1 MSATPEN
8 LSQNSIEASAKD
20 VQPTPDSKNPY
31 VGPRPFEV
39 HERRLFFGRDWEA
52 EELVALVV
60 AHPAVLFYAQSGA
73 GKSSLLNAR
82 IVPKLE
88 AEEGCEVLPV
98 ARVRGD
104 NPAGIQAEQIENL
117 YAFNA
122 LLNWTEETAVT
133 PEELINL
140 SLAEFLNLLPHHS
153 DKEGYPALRILIF
166 DQFEE
171 LFTFYPER
179 WPERERF
186 FAQINEAL
194 VEDSLLRVLFV
205 IREDYLAQ
213 LDPYLPLLPEHLRYR
228 FRLERLRREAALA
241 AVVGPLQGRGRS
253 FAPGVAEA
261 LVAELLNIRV
271 EDRAGQ
277 IIEAQGEFVEP
288 VQLQVVCQSLWADLP
303 AEVTEIT
310 EVQLLAFGNVDQAL
324 TRFYERVLKNAV
336 QQTRI
341 RPKSRREQVTAEPET
356 EVAIPYQGVIR
367 SWLDF
372 VGEKLVW
379 EGPFHEPVLLEWRL
393 RNWFER
399 ELITPA
405 GTRGLVYRGSKATG
419 GVPNAA
425 IDTLESNH
433 LIRAEQRAGA
443 RWYEL
448 THDRFIRPIQ
458 TSNINWRTTK
468 LKRIALTGGGIVAVM
483 LAALAIIAVFN
494 AQFAANAGA
503 MAEVTAAAAAQVEA
517 TATAALAQAT
527 QIAESA
533 VVQAAEVQATSTAV
547 AQTIRKDRVRPLR
560 PGLSIGLA
568 DTEGVGTLG
577 YFVVDRAGQIYLVST
592 VDSLGNSSTRASVLQ
607 PAPFD
612 GGQAPDDV
620 VASSVKTLAQTAI
633 MPAANMVALARLTPT
648 LHVQTVIPEIGPIRG
663 VRDPELGMQV
673 RKLGR
678 TTGLT
683 EGEIRAVDQRINV
696 STLSGAVQIYGAVR
710 TSPISSG
717 GDGGALVVDA
727 EGFAVGVIVAGS
739 DQETILA
746 PMSEVLNGFDVELLT
761 PPFAESVYLY
771 GLNDR
776 GGEALLQGEEGQAK
790 GWVLISEAIGADPA
804 DTSGSDYTDL
814 AYQGFGVIVQ
824 LNYAYGSAGTLPLPE
839 QYANFA
845 QRAAN
850 FVANSSGANIWI
862 VGYEM
867 NSERYW
873 PRRPA
878 SGLGEG
884 ITPRQYAD
892 CYRQVREAIHAVPGH
907 ENDQVLVGPVAPWN
921 GQLSYEADP
930 LGQYPANQVGSAPNE
945 YPFYGFFGD
954 WVIYL
959 RDILLAIGPR
969 NVDGIAIHAYTHGY
983 DPSLVF
989 SEAKMDAPFANY
1001 HYHFRTY
1008 QDQMNVIPP
1017 EFRTLPVY
1025 LTETNGG
1032 REPDGTAW
1040 PDVNSGWVQNVYR
1053 EIDGWNKAGNQP
1065 IRAVLLYR
1073 WANMDGWGIEGK
1085 PNVQEDFRE
1094 AVAQDYRWTTSAP

>member
-1 MSATPEN
+1 MNAIPEN
-8 LSQNSIEASAKD
+8 LPQNSGEALPREAR
-20 VQPTPDSKNPY
+20 PAGESKNPY
-31 VGPRPFEV
+31 VGPRPFEI
-39 HERRLFFGRDWEA
+39 HERQLFFGRDWEA
-52 EELVALVV
+52 EELVALIV

-82 IVPKLE
+82 VVPKLE

-104 NPAGIQAEQIENL
+104 IPAGIRAEQIENL

-122 LLNWTEETAVT
+122 LLNWAEETAVT

-140 SLAEFLNLLPHHS
+140 SLAEFLNLLPHRS
-153 DKEGYPALRILIF
+153 DKEGYPALRIVIF

-171 LFTFYPER
+171 LFTFYPQR
-179 WPERERF
+179 WPEREKF

-194 VEDSLLRVLFV
+194 SGDSLLRVLFV

-241 AVVGPLQGRGRS
+241 AVVGPLQGTSRS

-261 LVAELLNIRV
+261 LVAELLKIRV

-277 IIEAQGEFVEP
+277 TIEAPGEFVEP

-310 EVQLLAFGNVDQAL
+310 QVQLLAFGNVDQAL
-324 TRFYERVLKNAV
+324 TRFYERVLNNAI
-336 QQTRI
+336 QQARTTR
-341 RPKSRREQVTAEPET
+341 RSRRQQVPAEPEAET
-356 EVAIPYQGVIR
+356 GIPYQGVIR
-367 SWLDF
+367 SWLD
-372 VGEKLVW
+372 VLGEKLVW

-425 IDTLESNH
+425 VDTLESNH

-448 THDRFIRPIQ
+448 THDRFIQPIQ
-458 TSNINWRTTK
+458 TSNVNWRTAK
-468 LKRIALTGGGIVAVM
+468 LKRIALTGGGIVAIV
-483 LAALAIIAVFN
+483 LAALAITAIFN
-494 AQFAANAGA
+494 WQFAANVGA
-503 MAEVTAAAAAQVEA
+503 RASQVEA

-533 VVQAAEVQATSTAV
+533 VVQAADVQATSTAV
-547 AQTIRKDRVRPLR
+547 AQTIRKDWVRPLR

-568 DTEGVGTLG
+568 NTEGAGTLG
-577 YFVVDRAGQIYLVST
+577 YFVADRAGQIYLVST
-592 VDSLGNSSTRASVLQ
+592 VSSLGSSSTQVQVLQ

-620 VASSVKTLAQTAI
+620 VASSVKTLAQMEI
-633 MPAANMVALARLTPT
+633 MPAAHMVALAPLTPA
-648 LHVQTVIPEIGPIRG
+648 LQVQTVIPEIGPVRG
-663 VRDPELGMQV
+663 VRAPEPGMQV

-683 EGEIRAVDQRINV
+683 KGEIRAVDQRI
-696 STLSGAVQIYGAVR
+696 SITTASGSVQIYGAVR

-727 EGFAVGVIVAGS
+727 EGYAVGVIVAGS
-739 DQETILA
+739 ERETIVA
-746 PMSEVLNGFDVELLT
+746 PLSEVLDRFDVELLT
-761 PPFAESVYLY
+761 PPLTESAYLY

-824 LNYAYGSAGTLPLPE
+824 LNFAYGSAGTLPLPW
-839 QYANFA
+839 QYPTFA
-845 QRAAN
+845 RRVAN
-850 FVANSSGANIWI
+850 FVANSSGAHIWI
-862 VGYEM
+862 VGAEM

-873 PRRPA
+873 PRTTGSDKGDR
-878 SGLGEG
+878 
-884 ITPRQYAD
+884 ITPRQYAN
-892 CYRQVREAIHAVPGH
+892 CYQRVRQAIHALPGH
-907 ENDQVLVGPVAPWN
+907 ENDQVLVGPIAPWN
-921 GQLSYEADP
+921 GQLSYGADP
-930 LGQYPANQVGSAPNE
+930 LGQYPANQVGNAPAG
-945 YPFYGFFGD
+945 YPFYEFYGD
-954 WVIYL
+954 YVVYL
-959 RDILLAIGPR
+959 RDILLAIGPG

-983 DPSLVF
+983 DPNLVF
-989 SEAKMDAPFANY
+989 SDAKMMDEPFQNY
-1001 HYHFRTY
+1001 YYHFRTY
-1008 QDQMNVIPP
+1008 RDQMNIIPP

-1032 REPDGTAW
+1032 REPSGTAW
-1040 PDVNSGWVQNVYR
+1040 PDRNSGWIKNVYQ
-1053 EIDGWNKAGNQP
+1053 EIDAWNKDGNQP
-1065 IRAVLLYR
+1065 IRAALLYR
-1073 WANMDGWGIEGK
+1073 WADVDGWGIEGK
-1085 PNVQEDFRE
+1085 SNVQEDFRE
-1094 AVAQDYRWTTSAP
+1094 AAAQDYRWTTSAP

>member
-1 MSATPEN
+1 MNTPPEN
-8 LSQNSIEASAKD
+8 LPRNSSEAPARD
-20 VQPTPDSKNPY
+20 IQTAVEPKNPY
-31 VGPRPFEV
+31 VGPRPFEI
-39 HERRLFFGRDWEA
+39 HESQLFFGRDWEA

-104 NPAGIQAEQIENL
+104 IPPGIQAEQIENQ

-133 PEELINL
+133 PTGLTNL
-140 SLAEFLNLLPHHS
+140 SLAEFLKRLPHRS

-171 LFTFYPER
+171 LFTFYPQR
-179 WPERERF
+179 WPEREKF
-186 FAQINEAL
+186 FTQVNEAL
-194 VEDSLLRVLFV
+194 AADSLLRVLFV

-213 LDPYLPLLPEHLRYR
+213 LDPYLPLLPEQLRYR

-241 AVVGPLQGRGRS
+241 AVVGPLQGTGRS

-261 LVAELLNIRV
+261 LVAELLKIRV

-277 IIEAQGEFVEP
+277 TIEAPGEFVEP

-310 EVQLLAFGNVDQAL
+310 QVQLLAFGNVDQAL
-324 TRFYERVLKNAV
+324 TRFYERVLKNAI
-336 QQTRI
+336 QQTRSTT
-341 RPKSRREQVTAEPET
+341 KLRRQQVLTEPEAET
-356 EVAIPYQGVIR
+356 GIPYQGVIR
-367 SWLDF
+367 SWLD
-372 VGEKLVW
+372 VLGEKLVW
-379 EGPFHEPVLLEWRL
+379 EGPFHDPVLLEWRL

-405 GTRGLVYRGSKATG
+405 GTRGLVYRGPKATG

-425 IDTLESNH
+425 VDTLESNH

-448 THDRFIRPIQ
+448 THDRFIQPIQ
-458 TSNINWRTTK
+458 TSNVNWRTAK
-468 LKRIALTGGGIVAVM
+468 LKRIALTGGGIVTII
-483 LAALAIIAVFN
+483 LAALVIVTIFN
-494 AQFAANAGA
+494 AQFTTITGA
-503 MAEVTAAAAAQVEA
+503 MAAGTATAVSQVEA
-517 TATAALAQAT
+517 TATAVLAQAT
-527 QIAESA
+527 QVAESA
-533 VVQAAEVQATSTAV
+533 VVQAAEVQATGTAV

-560 PGLSIGLA
+560 PGLSIGLT
-568 DTEGVGTLG
+568 DTEGAGTLG

-592 VDSLGNSSTRASVLQ
+592 VSSLGNSSSRAQVLQ

-620 VASSVKTLAQTAI
+620 VASSVKTLTQTEI
-633 MPAANMVALARLTPT
+633 MPAAHMVALAPLTPT
-648 LHVQTVIPEIGPIRG
+648 LHVQTVIPEIGPVRG
-663 VRDPELGMQV
+663 VRDPEPGMRV

-683 EGEIRAVDQRINV
+683 EGEISAVDQRINV
-696 STLSGAVQIYGAVR
+696 TILNGSVQIYGAVR

-727 EGFAVGVIVAGS
+727 DGYAVGVIVAGS
-739 DQETILA
+739 ERETILA
-746 PMSEVLNGFDVELLT
+746 PLSEVLDGFDVELLT
-761 PPFAESVYLY
+761 SPFAESAYLY

-776 GGEALLQGEEGQAK
+776 GGEALLQGEEGQTK

-824 LNYAYGSAGTLPLPE
+824 LHYAYGSAGTLPLPSE
-839 QYANFA
+839 YPNFA
-845 QRAAN
+845 RRAAN

-862 VGYEM
+862 IGAEM

-873 PRRPA
+873 PRNPA

-884 ITPRQYAD
+884 IIPRQYAD
-892 CYRQVREAIHAVPGH
+892 CYQRVRQAIHALPGH
-907 ENDQVLVGPVAPWN
+907 ENDQVLVGPIAPWN
-921 GQLSYEADP
+921 GQLSYEAD
-930 LGQYPANQVGSAPNE
+930 LLDQYPVNQVGSAPNE

-959 RDILLAIGPR
+959 RDILLAIGPQ

-983 DPSLVF
+983 DPNLVF
-989 SEAKMDAPFANY
+989 SDAKMDAPFASY

-1008 QDQMNVIPP
+1008 QDQMNIIPP

-1073 WANMDGWGIEGK
+1073 WANVDGWGIEGK

-1094 AVAQDYRWTTSAP
+1094 AAAQDYRWTTSAP